1 MIVIKGHKHLKE
13 CAYIG
18 DNSSEEIEENKSS
31 EEGNDT
37 HIPNFMR
44 KLTTGMTVPD
54 MAPAGVYLTH
64 HPNDNNLNHTH
75 FKRSSKTA
83 NHHLDYAEDLYKKKL
98 KEKIENE
105 DYVEQKITRNSVV
118 DEKINSIP
126 QLKTSIEESIRQLGS
141 QGKDGALL
149 LRKLKDILL
158 NDIKNPTNDTDENTQ
173 RLYEMLE
180 KATANE
186 DTSWYGPRLRH
197 YRSRFKRSEPNTE
210 EDREYL
216 SKELF
221 KHDQQNNA
229 AIEEVL
235 YS

>member
-1 MIVIKGHKHLKE
+1 
-13 CAYIG
+13 
-18 DNSSEEIEENKSS
+18 
-31 EEGNDT
+31 
-37 HIPNFMR
+37 MR

-105 DYVEQKITRNSVV
+105 DYIEQKITRNSVV

-158 NDIKNPTNDTDENTQ
+158 NDMKNPTNDTDENTH

-197 YRSRFKRSEPNTE
+197 YRSRFKRSEPNTK
-210 EDREYL
+210 EDHEDL

-221 KHDQQNNA
+221 KHDPQNNA

-235 YS
+235 FFLNILI

>member
-1 MIVIKGHKHLKE
+1 
-13 CAYIG
+13 
-18 DNSSEEIEENKSS
+18 
-31 EEGNDT
+31 
-37 HIPNFMR
+37 
-44 KLTTGMTVPD
+44 MTVPD

-64 HPNDNNLNHTH
+64 HPNDNSINHTN

-105 DYVEQKITRNSVV
+105 DYVEQKSTRNSVI
-118 DEKINSIP
+118 DEKINIIP
-126 QLKTSIEESIRQLGS
+126 QLKTSIEESIRQLGN

-158 NDIKNPTNDTDENTQ
+158 NDMKNPKNETVENTQ

-180 KATANE
+180 KATADE
-186 DTSWYGPRLRH
+186 DTSWYSPRLRH
-197 YRSRFKRSEPNTE
+197 YRNRFKRSESNTK

-229 AIEEVL
+229 AIEEVGTFIF
-235 YS
+235 